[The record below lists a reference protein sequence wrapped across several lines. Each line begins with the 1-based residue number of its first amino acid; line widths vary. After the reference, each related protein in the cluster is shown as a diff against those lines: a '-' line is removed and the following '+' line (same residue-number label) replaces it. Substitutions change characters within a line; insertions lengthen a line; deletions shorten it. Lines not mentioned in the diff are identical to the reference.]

1 MPVLGGEHEGGPAI
15 VIADVHFHLVRT
27 QEQLYH
33 ITVAIVRR
41 QVQPALTMLGS
52 ETKSTDLSLTSNMA
66 DGINVSVGR
75 SVREYGVSAMIFVG
89 RNILA

>member
-1 MPVLGGEHEGGPAI
+1 
-15 VIADVHFHLVRT
+15 
-27 QEQLYH
+27 
-33 ITVAIVRR
+33 
-41 QVQPALTMLGS
+41 MLGS